1 MKIVEDNEILICNN
15 GINAGKVYTVIST
28 TPEIFVLAETYFD
41 EDTEHYITDI
51 NHIKAYCNNDKRCNL
66 KSLGFSKIYPR
77 LY

>member
-15 GINAGKVYTVIST
+15 GKNAGKVYTVISA
-28 TPEIFVLAETYFD
+28 TPEIFVLAEMYFD
-41 EDTEHYITDI
+41 ENTEHYVTDI
-51 NHIKAYCNNDKRCNL
+51 NKIKAYCNDDQSCSL